1 MIKFGKWITAS
12 LLGLAAVISVG
23 LSATET
29 ISAQDDPYIIATDT
43 TFAPFEFME
52 DGEYVGIDMDI
63 LKAIAED
70 QGFEFELRPMAFSAG
85 LQALETR
92 QVDGMIAGMGITDA
106 RKQVFDFS
114 DAYYSAG
121 VQFAVL
127 DDSDIETV
135 EDLAGLKVAV
145 KTGTTGSE
153 AALEISE
160 EVGFDLNYFEDSV
173 NMYEDLNADN
183 SQAVIEDYPVMAYA
197 AQVGE
202 IPLRFI
208 GEQEAVTDYGF
219 AVPKGENAELIEMF
233 NQGLANIIESGEFDE
248 IVARYLG
255 EVDDVDEEDVNA
267 EDTAEETEEEESE
280 EDSE

>member
-1 MIKFGKWITAS
+1 MFKFGKWITAS
-12 LLGLAAVISVG
+12 VLGLATVIGVG
-23 LSATET
+23 LSNASTVT
-29 ISAQDDPYIIATDT
+29 AQDDPYIIATDT

-63 LKAIAED
+63 LRAIAED

-114 DAYYSAG
+114 DPYYSAG

-127 DDSDIETV
+127 EDSEIQTV
-135 EDLAGLKVAV
+135 EDLTGLKVAV

-153 AALEISE
+153 TALTISE
-160 EVGFDLNYFEDSV
+160 EVGFELNYFEDSV
-173 NMYEDLNADN
+173 NMYEDLKAGN

-219 AVPKGENAELIEMF
+219 AVPKGENAELLEMF

-248 IVARYLG
+248 IVAKYLG
-255 EVDDVDEEDVNA
+255 EVDGVSEDDADDSEENA
-267 EDTAEETEEEESE
+267 DSEESE
-280 EDSE
+280 EDAE

>member
-1 MIKFGKWITAS
+1 MFKFGKWITAS
-12 LLGLAAVISVG
+12 VLGLATVIGVG
-23 LSATET
+23 LSNASTVT
-29 ISAQDDPYIIATDT
+29 AQDDPYIIATDT

-63 LKAIAED
+63 LRAIAED

-114 DAYYSAG
+114 DPYYSAG

-127 DDSDIETV
+127 EDSEIQTV

-153 AALEISE
+153 TALTISE
-160 EVGFDLNYFEDSV
+160 EVDFELNYFEDSV
-173 NMYEDLNADN
+173 NMYEDLKAGN

-219 AVPKGENAELIEMF
+219 AVPKGENAELLEMF

-248 IVARYLG
+248 IVAKYLG
-255 EVDDVDEEDVNA
+255 EVDGVSEDDADDSEENA
-267 EDTAEETEEEESE
+267 DSEESE
-280 EDSE
+280 EDAE

>member
-1 MIKFGKWITAS
+1 MFKFGKWITAS
-12 LLGLAAVISVG
+12 VLGLATVIGVG
-23 LSATET
+23 LSNASTVT
-29 ISAQDDPYIIATDT
+29 AQDDPYIIATDT

-63 LKAIAED
+63 LRAIAED

-92 QVDGMIAGMGITDA
+92 QVDGMIAGMGITDD

-114 DAYYSAG
+114 DPYYSAG

-127 DDSDIETV
+127 EDSEIQTV

-153 AALEISE
+153 TALTISE
-160 EVGFDLNYFEDSV
+160 EVGFELNYFEDSV
-173 NMYEDLNADN
+173 NMYEDLKAGN

-219 AVPKGENAELIEMF
+219 AVPKGENAELLEMF

-248 IVARYLG
+248 IVAKYLG
-255 EVDDVDEEDVNA
+255 EVDGVSEDDADDSEENA
-267 EDTAEETEEEESE
+267 DSEESE
-280 EDSE
+280 EDAE

>member
-1 MIKFGKWITAS
+1 MFKFGKWITAS
-12 LLGLAAVISVG
+12 VLGLATVIGVG
-23 LSATET
+23 LSNASTVT
-29 ISAQDDPYIIATDT
+29 AQDDPYIIATDT

-63 LKAIAED
+63 LRAIAED

-114 DAYYSAG
+114 DPYYSAG

-127 DDSDIETV
+127 EDSEIQTV

-153 AALEISE
+153 TALTISE
-160 EVGFDLNYFEDSV
+160 EVGFELNYFEDSV
-173 NMYEDLNADN
+173 NMYEDLKAGN

-219 AVPKGENAELIEMF
+219 AVPKGENAELLEMF

-248 IVARYLG
+248 IVAKYLG
-255 EVDDVDEEDVNA
+255 EVDGVSEDDADDSEENA
-267 EDTAEETEEEESE
+267 DSEESE
-280 EDSE
+280 EDAE

>member
-1 MIKFGKWITAS
+1 MFKFGKWITAS
-12 LLGLAAVISVG
+12 VLGLAAVIGVG
-23 LSATET
+23 LSNASTVT
-29 ISAQDDPYIIATDT
+29 AQDDPYIIATDT

-63 LKAIAED
+63 LRAIAED

-92 QVDGMIAGMGITDA
+92 QVDGMIAGMGITDT

-114 DAYYSAG
+114 DPYYSAG

-127 DDSDIETV
+127 EDSEIQTV

-153 AALEISE
+153 TALTISE
-160 EVGFDLNYFEDSV
+160 EVGFELNYFEDSV
-173 NMYEDLNADN
+173 NMYEDLKAGN

-219 AVPKGENAELIEMF
+219 AVPKGENAELLEMF

-248 IVARYLG
+248 IVAKYLG
-255 EVDDVDEEDVNA
+255 EVDGVSEDDADDSEENA
-267 EDTAEETEEEESE
+267 DSEESE
-280 EDSE
+280 EDAE